1 MATVKS
7 KTKIAS
13 IDTTEAQK
21 QVNALKDS
29 VADLKNENEQTTT
42 TVKDLKNQLKQLKD
56 TMASTETGT
65 EEYNKALRE
74 AAEIQH
80 QLREQTRLINNSAA
94 DFGQIVTNSTKVLGG
109 MIAGMQSAK
118 AIMNMFGVENENV
131 IKSLQTMQN
140 LMALTQALPALDNA
154 VKGFQ
159 NLTTVIKTATGA
171 TKGFKAALVSTGLGA
186 LVAALGL
193 LVANWDKVSEAM
205 KKWGIISED
214 TKKKLE
220 EQRKKVEDLRSE
232 IAKLEGDY
240 DKWLTNNK
248 VEKLNENAKKSY
260 TELTKQLE
268 EYEKELAIV
277 QKQEEERKQRSE
289 GDLGYLQGYY
299 RTSEELNAL
308 IADTKLAQQAI
319 LDNADSYKE
328 LTKTAE
334 ESSKKQNQL
343 AIDLYES
350 TRKLSPQSLQKELET
365 KFRDNPITIPV
376 KIEIDEE
383 EELSIDDEKFLAKAD
398 ELRKNVESVVD
409 SLRKAFVTPEEQYQ
423 QETKALELA
432 LNAKLISQQEY
443 NDLSEAL
450 QKEHNDKMKV
460 LAVAEAHVWMSALSN
475 LGSVFASMADM
486 IDQSTEEGQEKYK
499 ALMYTSTIVS
509 MLAGIG
515 GAIASAFMPVNAGM
529 TIFGQIAMAASTS
542 ASVLASGIAQLLQIK
557 NANQNS
563 TLGGSGSFAKPNTSA
578 ITSIN
583 APVQY
588 TQDVQGA
595 SIEGSIKDTR
605 VYVTESDITNT
616 QRRVDVTESEARY

>member
-1 MATVKS
+1 MAIKKKVVE
-7 KTKIAS
+7 
-13 IDTTEAQK
+13 IDTQQA
-21 QVNALKDS
+21 
-29 VADLKNENEQTTT
+29 TTS
-42 TVKDLKNQLKQLKD
+42 VKDLRQQLKQLKD
-56 TMASTETGT
+56 TMLSTEKGT
-65 EEYNKALRE
+65 EEYNEALRQS
-74 AAEIQH
+74 AEIMH
-80 QLREQTRLINNSAA
+80 TLKEQNEELNASAM
-94 DFGQIVTNSTKVLGG
+94 DFGQITGNVVKATGG
-109 MIAGMQSAK
+109 LVAGLQAAK
-118 AIMNMFGVENENV
+118 ATMNLFGVENETV
-131 IKSLQTMQN
+131 IKSLQQMQN
-140 LMALTQALPALDNA
+140 LMAITQALPALDNG
-154 VKGFQ
+154 VKAFKRLG
-159 NLTTVIKTATGA
+159 LVIKSATAGMNN
-171 TKGFKAALVSTGLGA
+171 FKVALMSTGIGA

-205 KKWGIISED
+205 KKWGIINED

-220 EQRKKVEDLRSE
+220 EQRKKVEDLRGE

-350 TRKLSPQSLQKELET
+350 TRKLSPQSLQEELEA
-365 KFRDNPITIPV
+365 KFRDNLITIPV

-398 ELRKNVESVVD
+398 ELKKNVESVVN
-409 SLRKAFVTPEEQYQ
+409 SLRNAFVTPEEQYK
-423 QETKALELA
+423 QETEALELA
-432 LNAKLISQQEY
+432 LKTKLISQQEY
-443 NDLSEAL
+443 NKLSEAL
-450 QKEHNDKMKV
+450 QKEHNDKVKV

-475 LGSVFASMADM
+475 LGSIFASMADM

-563 TLGGSGSFAKPNTSA
+563 TLGGTGSFATPNTSA
-578 ITSIN
+578 ITSMQ

-595 SIEGSIKDTR
+595 SIEGAIKNTR
-605 VYVTESDITNT
+605 VYVTEGDISST
-616 QRRVDVTESEARY
+616 QKKVDVAESEARF